1 MDVVEKG
8 MDVVCEVWV
17 GREDGWGRGGRWLRR
32 SIEVVCGSKEGGM
45 FPRGGRLYCV
55 FHDGLPRSLS

>member
-17 GREDGWGRGGRWLRR
+17 GREGGWGRGGRCLRR

-45 FPRGGRLYCV
+45 FPRGGRLDRKSV
-55 FHDGLPRSLS
+55 V